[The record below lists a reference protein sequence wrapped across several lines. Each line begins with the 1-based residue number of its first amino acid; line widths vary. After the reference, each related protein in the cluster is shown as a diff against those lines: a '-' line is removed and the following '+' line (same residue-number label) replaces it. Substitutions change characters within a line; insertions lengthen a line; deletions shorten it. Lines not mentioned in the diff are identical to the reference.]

1 MPTVGVAFLCIQYNS
16 FVKYMQHHIFSWQAV
31 VILGFKSLA
40 AIFDTVQECDASGV
54 EDGNIC
60 GAYNFF

>member
-31 VILGFKSLA
+31 VILCFKSLV

-54 EDGNIC
+54 DEGTIC
-60 GAYNFF
+60 RAHIF